1 MSRHVLTPKRA
12 YADHQIVV
20 GWDPPLGSYY
30 AQVINLKAGEPD
42 KRNRFAVITEILRR
56 VTTLLHLPTGWL
68 PAEPVFILLG
78 ADRIPIKHPDDVIQA
93 VTPYA
98 RIPDGL
104 HLALTLDE
112 LNEGN
117 RRFRP

>member
-42 KRNRFAVITEILRR
+42 ERNRLTAITEILHRL
-56 VTTLLHLPTGWL
+56 TTRLHLPTCWR
-68 PAEPVFILLG
+68 PTEPVFILLG
-78 ADRIPIKHPDDVIQA
+78 ADRIPIKDPEDVIQA
-93 VTPYA
+93 VAPYA
-98 RIPDGL
+98 HIPDGL

-117 RRFRP
+117 RRSRP